1 MALAIVL
8 NRRRQVPAEDS
19 PAFGAIAERFRRAGD
34 LERAVALCQEGL
46 QKYPKHLS
54 SRVTLGWA
62 LLDLGRYDEARA
74 ELEQVLKRAP
84 DNLAAIRGLAELHDR
99 TEHDDVASMQTG
111 PSRWATPE
119 DEPAPL
125 DDELPDF
132 ALPETAAASE
142 SLEAEPGPWIGLQA
156 DAESTQSI
164 PDQPAVFAREA
175 IEPHR
180 VAFSH
185 EVSEVDALAAE
196 LLDIGAEAVEPAAAA
211 FEVVEDAPIL
221 ELVPPS
227 QAGADDGFI
236 PDEGPGPWPPV
247 FEDEVAAAPDH
258 QVLRLAHTG
267 AERSDLWPPLDPRQP
282 VRRAPVAAPV
292 EATVGSEFATA
303 LAQPPRPGLLSALGR
318 FRRRVDARR
327 REAVSEYVAG

>member
-34 LERAVALCQEGL
+34 LERAVNLCQEGL

-119 DEPAPL
+119 EELTPVDG
-125 DDELPDF
+125 ELPDYSS
-132 ALPETAAASE
+132 PKMTAEE
-142 SLEAEPGPWIGLQA
+142 SLDAETGPWIGLQGE
-156 DAESTQSI
+156 AE
-164 PDQPAVFAREA
+164 PALPVPFPQVASAREA
-175 IEPHR
+175 TEPHR
-180 VAFSH
+180 PIFAN
-185 EVSEVDALAAE
+185 EISEVDALAAE
-196 LLDIGAEAVEPAAAA
+196 LLDVDAQTIEPAAAA
-211 FEVVEDAPIL
+211 FEVVADEAPIL

-227 QAGADDGFI
+227 QAGTDDGFI

-247 FEDEVAAAPDH
+247 FEDEVATAPDH
-258 QVLRLAHTG
+258 QVLRLAHG
-267 AERSDLWPPLDPRQP
+267 SAERGDIWPPLDPRQP
-282 VRRAPVAAPV
+282 VRRAPVAAPA
-292 EATVGSEFATA
+292 EATAGSEFSTA
-303 LAQPPRPGLLSALGR
+303 LAQPPQAGLLSALGR

-327 REAVSEYVAG
+327 RAVVSEYVAG